1 MVFHQK
7 TQKKKVLK
15 VRNLKRYMIF
25 LDVYD
30 FHSDKRKKNKLREPL
45 NIGENVLVFAERL
58 KKKYAL
64 GSLFKSTTQNKP

>member
-7 TQKKKVLK
+7 AQKKKVLK

-30 FHSDKRKKNKLREPL
+30 FRSDKRKKNKLREPL
-45 NIGENVLVFAERL
+45 NIGENVLVLAERL
-58 KKKYAL
+58 KKKYAS
-64 GSLFKSTTQNKP
+64 GSLFKSTTRNKS